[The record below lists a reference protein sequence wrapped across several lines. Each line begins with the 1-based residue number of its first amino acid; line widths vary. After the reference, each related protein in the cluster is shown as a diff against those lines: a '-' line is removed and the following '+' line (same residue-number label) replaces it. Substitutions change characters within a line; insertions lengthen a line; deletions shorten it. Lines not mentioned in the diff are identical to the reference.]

1 MKKWLVSLLLFVSIP
16 SMLLAACSS
25 SGKQS
30 VTGNNNGGHSR
41 DQVLNIG
48 LFDEPPTLNPAE
60 VNNVTSIIVL
70 DQIFDGLTR
79 LNPKGEPEPAM
90 ASDIQVSKDQTKY
103 TFTIRDGAKWTN
115 GDPVT
120 AGDFEYAWKYQ
131 IDPNNANTPNAYLF
145 DIIKNAEEAKKG
157 KASLD
162 QVGIKAINDK
172 TLEVQ
177 LKYPVPYFTKLIAN
191 AYFYPVNEKIAK
203 TNPKWALEAGD
214 NYVTNGPFK
223 MTEWDHKNKI
233 VFKKNESYWDANS
246 VKLKTINM
254 PIINDPNTEYK
265 MYQQGEVDFAG
276 NPSGKLPLTAIPAL
290 KQKGELK
297 AEYMGGTYYYTF
309 NTKKKPFN
317 NANIRK
323 AFTYAINR
331 KAIVE
336 NITKAG
342 EVPAMTYVSPTIWD
356 DAKPYFKDNDIK
368 KAKELLQ
375 EGLEELGYSSVKDFP
390 AITLSYNT
398 SDEHAAIAQAIQD
411 MWKNNLG
418 VNVKLENNEWGVYLD
433 KLAAGN
439 YQVGRLGNSVT
450 VADAYSILETYQ
462 VLSGDNYTNW
472 TNPEFNKYMKAST
485 TETDAVKRKELL
497 KQAEGILM
505 DEMPI
510 LPIYYYMSAYVQQN
524 YVHDIVV
531 RNGFIQLKWAYI
543 K

>member
-1 MKKWLVSLLLFVSIP
+1 MKKWLVSLLLLVSIP

-30 VTGNNNGGHSR
+30 VSGNNNGGHSR

-79 LNPKGEPEPAM
+79 LNPKGEPELAM

-145 DIIKNAEEAKKG
+145 YIIKNAEEAKKG

-223 MTEWDHKNKI
+223 MTE
-233 VFKKNESYWDANS
+233 
-246 VKLKTINM
+246 
-254 PIINDPNTEYK
+254 
-265 MYQQGEVDFAG
+265 
-276 NPSGKLPLTAIPAL
+276 
-290 KQKGELK
+290 
-297 AEYMGGTYYYTF
+297 
-309 NTKKKPFN
+309 
-317 NANIRK
+317 
-323 AFTYAINR
+323 
-331 KAIVE
+331 
-336 NITKAG
+336 
-342 EVPAMTYVSPTIWD
+342 
-356 DAKPYFKDNDIK
+356 
-368 KAKELLQ
+368 
-375 EGLEELGYSSVKDFP
+375 
-390 AITLSYNT
+390 
-398 SDEHAAIAQAIQD
+398 
-411 MWKNNLG
+411 
-418 VNVKLENNEWGVYLD
+418 
-433 KLAAGN
+433 
-439 YQVGRLGNSVT
+439 
-450 VADAYSILETYQ
+450 
-462 VLSGDNYTNW
+462 
-472 TNPEFNKYMKAST
+472 
-485 TETDAVKRKELL
+485 
-497 KQAEGILM
+497 
-505 DEMPI
+505 
-510 LPIYYYMSAYVQQN
+510 
-524 YVHDIVV
+524 
-531 RNGFIQLKWAYI
+531 
-543 K
+543 